1 MRGGTQ
7 LGNPTHPSHFDTANE
22 TLCANC
28 IKSAMLRSD
37 NEYVAVARSVKSHIK
52 GDNMLSKAILV
63 AAALALPA
71 AAQAAVVTFDATP
84 SGAAAEGFSAT
95 GEPGITFFGVVPG
108 NLQVGNF
115 GSQSGNS
122 QALAAF
128 NDTNG
133 NFIRGV
139 MGTASNAISMDFGND
154 DAAFSNPGDLAT
166 LTLFNGATQVGQ
178 VTVALNRDDVMN
190 QTISFSGATFTSWTF
205 AYTDAAGNPFTGGG
219 QANVGLIEII
229 DNINYRAVPEPAT
242 WAMMIAGFGLAGAAM
257 RRRSSQVV
265 YA

>member
-1 MRGGTQ
+1 MFH
-7 LGNPTHPSHFDTANE
+7 L
-22 TLCANC
+22 
-28 IKSAMLRSD
+28 D
-37 NEYVAVARSVKSHIK
+37 NENVAGRASVKPHIL
-52 GDNMLSKAILV
+52 GGFMISKVILT

-71 AAQAAVVTFDATP
+71 AAQAAVVTFNSTP
-84 SGAAAEGFSAT
+84 GGGKAEGFSAT
-95 GEPGITFFGVVPG
+95 GEPGITFFGAVPG
-108 NLQVGNF
+108 NLQVGSFFESN
-115 GSQSGNS
+115 NS
-122 QALAAF
+122 PALAAF

-139 MGTASNAISMDFGND
+139 MGTASTAISMEFGND
-154 DAAFSNPGDLAT
+154 DGNFSNPGDLAT

-178 VTVALNRDDVMN
+178 VTVALNRNDVMD
-190 QTISFSGATFTSWTF
+190 QTIAYSGAVFTSWTF

-257 RRRSSQVV
+257 RRRSSKVV